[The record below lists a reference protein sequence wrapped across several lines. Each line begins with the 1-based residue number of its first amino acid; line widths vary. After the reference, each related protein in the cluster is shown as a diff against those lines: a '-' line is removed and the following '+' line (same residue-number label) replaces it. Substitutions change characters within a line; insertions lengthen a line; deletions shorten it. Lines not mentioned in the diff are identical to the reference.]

1 MGVELLF
8 ILYVNLLIDLLKEV
22 VLLTFC
28 SIDLNKAF
36 DKLNHSAVHMKHMK
50 RNTPFELLGLLE
62 NWLSDCLHV
71 LSGIAVGRLRSESP
85 QALDRD
91 RFCHYIFLQYM

>member
-1 MGVELLF
+1 
-8 ILYVNLLIDLLKEV
+8 
-22 VLLTFC
+22 
-28 SIDLNKAF
+28 
-36 DKLNHSAVHMKHMK
+36 MK